1 MDKAVVTACK
11 TMGEQ
16 LYDELV
22 LDGVEL
28 TGVGVSLAS
37 DGKSP
42 AIAIRLMNKT
52 DLVKVPSTYNGYE
65 VDAVVTGAIVAL

>member
-42 AIAIRLMNKT
+42 AIAIRLMNQA
-52 DLVKVPSTYNGYE
+52 DLDKIPLTYNGYQVE
-65 VDAVVTGAIVAL
+65 AVVTGPIVAL